1 MKVKDLI
8 EQLSE
13 FDPNLDVRI
22 YADHGQHH
30 MPATNTCLGYAVESE
45 YMLDGAYY
53 DLDEFI
59 EDVAREHY
67 YTFVSISD

>member
-8 EQLSE
+8 KLLSE
-13 FDPNLDVRI
+13 FDPDLDVRI
-22 YADHGQHH
+22 YTDHGQHH
-30 MPATNTCLGYAVESE
+30 MPATNTCLGYAVGSE
-45 YMLDGAYY
+45 YMLEGAYD

-59 EDVAREHY
+59 EDTECKKY